1 MTAQP
6 MIEYEDVHKKF
17 DAPVLAGVNLTV
29 HAGETLSVLGTSG
42 TGKSVLLKTTIGLII
57 PDRGDVRIDGRSVYQ
72 GGKRTM
78 RELRKS
84 VRYVFQYAALFDS
97 LNVYEN
103 IEMGLDEE
111 ALATTPKS
119 EVLDRVVTSLENVN
133 LDPRKVLNKLPAEL
147 SGGMRKRVGL
157 ARAIVG
163 EPRIVL
169 YDEPVTGLDPV
180 NAATVN
186 RLIMSIADRL
196 KVTSIV
202 VTHDIEGALEMSDRV
217 ALLDSGKLRFC
228 GAPQEFRESD
238 DPLVRAFADRKAAA
252 AAALKLIEHEDQD
265 DDDEVEAPAASKGA
279 RA

>member
-1 MTAQP
+1 VSSEAA
-6 MIEYEDVHKKF
+6 IEYIDVHKTF

-29 HAGETLSVLGTSG
+29 HHGETLSILGTSG
-42 TGKSVLLKTTIGLII
+42 TGKSVLLKTTIGLIT

-72 GGKRTM
+72 EGKRVM
-78 RELRKS
+78 RDLRKS

-111 ALATTPKS
+111 ALKTTPRS
-119 EVLDRVVTSLENVN
+119 EVLDRVVRSLENVN

-186 RLIMSIADRL
+186 RLIMSIAERT

-217 ALLDSGKLRFC
+217 ALLDSGKLRFV
-228 GAPQEFRESD
+228 GAPAQFRTSD
-238 DPLVRAFADRKAAA
+238 DPMVRAFADRREAA
-252 AAALKLIEHEDQD
+252 AAALKLIEHEE
-265 DDDEVEAPAASKGA
+265 DDDEPAPAAASTGA
-279 RA
+279 GT